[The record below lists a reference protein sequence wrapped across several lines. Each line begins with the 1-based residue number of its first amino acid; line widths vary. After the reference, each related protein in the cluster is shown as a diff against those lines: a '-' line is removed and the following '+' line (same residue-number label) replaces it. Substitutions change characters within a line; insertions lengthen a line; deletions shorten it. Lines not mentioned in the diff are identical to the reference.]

1 MTAHWRRMVLIK
13 QRRRDPETWRAGGH
27 GKTEK
32 HPGRKPWMTR
42 QGRQGGSPREDCR
55 RVPRMPEESRGL
67 PRMPED
73 CRGLPRTA
81 EDARGRPRTAVTP
94 EAGRAG
100 EGLYTG
106 SQKEPA
112 LPIPWLQTGGL
123 HRRERIHCCRK
134 PLRVCC
140 FMTPAPKMK
149 AGSFPGNA
157 LCRVIETR

>member
-1 MTAHWRRMVLIK
+1 MQGCLGVASRDDGTLEENGPYKAEEKGPRDMEGRWQWEDRETPGEKAVDDEAGTA
-13 QRRRDPETWRAGGH
+13 
-27 GKTEK
+27 
-32 HPGRKPWMTR
+32 
-42 QGRQGGSPREDCR
+42 GRQSSG
-55 RVPRMPEESRGL
+55 GL
-67 PRMPED
+67 PKSAKD
-73 CRGLPRTA
+73 ARGEPRTA

-100 EGLYTG
+100 EELYTG

>member
-42 QGRQGGSPREDCR
+42 QGRQGCSPRED
-55 RVPRMPEESRGL
+55 SRG
-67 PRMPED
+67 R
-73 CRGLPRTA
+73 PRTA
-81 EDARGRPRTAVTP
+81 EDARGVPRTAEDARGLPRTAVTP